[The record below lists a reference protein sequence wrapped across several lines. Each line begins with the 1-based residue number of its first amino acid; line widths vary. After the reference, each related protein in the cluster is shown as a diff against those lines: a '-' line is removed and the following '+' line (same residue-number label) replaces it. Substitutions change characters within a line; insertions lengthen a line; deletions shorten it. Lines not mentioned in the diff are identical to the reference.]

1 MAQATSIFAT
11 LSPTVRSKLAFLKLP
26 PAWSCV
32 GALADFHSPAEVL
45 ETAGSAVPPA
55 GRRPVL
61 SALLVLAPRDRLAA
75 EVLLAALSPGF
86 RSVAAELTRWA
97 PVEPSEV
104 DALMAS
110 AAWEALCALGGTPS
124 NWPDRVV
131 ICRAREIARA
141 RLRSEA
147 RRSKRE
153 EVRCDVPDRPSPS
166 EHDLARVYA
175 RDLVQCAV
183 ATGCIRRSA
192 AELVW
197 AARVEGWSESDL
209 ADLTGESPEAVSMR
223 RLRAERALRRAVA

>member
-1 MAQATSIFAT
+1 MTQAMSIFAT
-11 LSPTVRSKLAFLKLP
+11 LSPAVRSKLALVKLP

-32 GALADFHSPAEVL
+32 AALAGFRGPAEVL
-45 ETAGSAVPPA
+45 ETASAPVPTA
-55 GRRPVL
+55 ARRPVL

-86 RSVAAELTRWA
+86 RSVAAELARWA
-97 PVEPSEV
+97 PVEASEV

-110 AAWEALCALGGTPS
+110 AAWEALCVLGGTPS

-141 RLRSEA
+141 RLRAEA
-147 RRSKRE
+147 RRRKRE
-153 EVRCDVPDRPSPS
+153 DVRCHVPDRPSTS
-166 EHDLARVYA
+166 DHDLAGVYA
-175 RDLVQCAV
+175 RDLVRCAV
-183 ATGCIRRSA
+183 ATGQIRQSA

-197 AARVEGWSESDL
+197 AARVEGWSESEL
-209 ADLTGESPEAVSMR
+209 AELTGESAEAVSMR

>member
-1 MAQATSIFAT
+1 MAQATSILVT
-11 LSPTVRSKLAFLKLP
+11 LSPNVRSKLAFLKLP

-32 GALADFHSPAEVL
+32 GALAGFRSPAEAL
-45 ETAGSAVPPA
+45 ETASAPVPPA
-55 GRRPVL
+55 ARRPVL

-75 EVLLAALSPGF
+75 EVLLTALSPGF

-97 PVEPSEV
+97 LVEASEV
-104 DALMAS
+104 DALVAS

-141 RLRSEA
+141 RLRAEA
-147 RRSKRE
+147 RRRKRE
-153 EVRCDVPDRPSPS
+153 DVRCDVPDRPSTS

-175 RDLVQCAV
+175 RDLVRWAI
-183 ATGCIRRSA
+183 ATGRIRQSA

-197 AARVEGWSESDL
+197 AARVEGWSESEL
-209 ADLTGESPEAVSMR
+209 AELTGESAEAVSMR

>member
-1 MAQATSIFAT
+1 
-11 LSPTVRSKLAFLKLP
+11 
-26 PAWSCV
+26 
-32 GALADFHSPAEVL
+32 
-45 ETAGSAVPPA
+45 
-55 GRRPVL
+55 VL
-61 SALLVLAPRDRLAA
+61 SALLVLAPGDPLAA

-97 PVEPSEV
+97 PVEASEV
-104 DALMAS
+104 DALVAS

-141 RLRSEA
+141 RIRAEV
-147 RRSKRE
+147 RRRKRE
-153 EVRCDVPDRPSPS
+153 DVRCDVPDRPSTP
-166 EHDLARVYA
+166 EHDLAGVYA
-175 RDLVQCAV
+175 RDLVRCAV
-183 ATGCIRRSA
+183 ATGRIRRSA
-192 AELVW
+192 AQLLW